1 MSSQTGKTSQQSE
14 LEERKSLLKKNFMNG
29 FLQSRGGN
37 MDNNKDELY
46 LDLRDDFFDDETI
59 IAIESLPDGFLY
71 LNILI
76 QMYLISLKDE
86 GKIKNNAV
94 TLSYMTEKSIE
105 DVETAIEIFIDYGI
119 IKIMGDGV
127 IDMIPDDG
135 KLKELVW
142 LKRKDTIG

>member
-1 MSSQTGKTSQQSE
+1 
-14 LEERKSLLKKNFMNG
+14 
-29 FLQSRGGN
+29 